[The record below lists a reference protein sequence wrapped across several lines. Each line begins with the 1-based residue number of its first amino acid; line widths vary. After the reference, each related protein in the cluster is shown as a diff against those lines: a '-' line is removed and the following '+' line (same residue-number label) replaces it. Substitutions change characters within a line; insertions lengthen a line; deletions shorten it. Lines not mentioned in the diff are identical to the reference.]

1 MYPRQLLP
9 MLLLLILALALLTL
23 LDFPITVWS
32 ALQLKLNVLANS
44 AVASVSTLLQPQ
56 TFAASIALITA
67 VLHGALVLTELVSCY
82 WQCYCKCDLTCC

>member
-23 LDFPITVWS
+23 LDIPITVWS

-44 AVASVSTLLQPQ
+44 AVASVSTLLQ
-56 TFAASIALITA
+56 TFAASIALTTA
-67 VLHGALVLTELVSCY
+67 VLHSALVLTELVSCY
-82 WQCYCKCDLTCC
+82 WHCYCKCDLTCC